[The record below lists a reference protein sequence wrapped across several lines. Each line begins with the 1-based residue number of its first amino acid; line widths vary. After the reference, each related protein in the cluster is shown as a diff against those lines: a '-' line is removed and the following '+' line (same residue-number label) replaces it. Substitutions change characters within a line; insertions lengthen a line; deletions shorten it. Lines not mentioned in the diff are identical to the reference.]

1 MLSVFPVKINS
12 QKAFCR
18 MAKEQVVNGN
28 LVFGT
33 MSIRVVVEAMG
44 AENIPQEGCIEEVR
58 GIGKYS

>member
-1 MLSVFPVKINS
+1 
-12 QKAFCR
+12 

-33 MSIRVVVEAMG
+33 MSLRVVVEAMG